1 MWFIKLESSF
11 VTANITDDETK
22 SLYVVGA
29 LDGGILTYV
38 SDILEK
44 SLFKINKYLK
54 LQKVLDKRI
63 SESEEKN

>member
-44 SLFKINKYLK
+44 SLFSK
-54 LQKVLDKRI
+54 
-63 SESEEKN
+63 